1 MGADQIGY
9 LLVGP
14 DTLSPRK
21 VGKLRRLLAKAW
33 EIIDAHKEVA
43 RAINSDVLGFP
54 EHVIQ
59 SVGSLLGA
67 SEGRYSELLEHMGK
81 DLDDL
86 PTMKQLNEF
95 VEWWNDGTPGRD
107 VATRNH
113 PTKKGWLI
121 LWAGEMTWGDEPSGD
136 GYSMLHGLGDWG
148 LLCHLDIG

>member
-21 VGKLRRLLAKAW
+21 VSKLRQSLTRAW
-33 EIIDAHKEVA
+33 EIIDAYKEV
-43 RAINSDVLGFP
+43 NGDVLGFS
-54 EHVIQ
+54 EEVIL

-67 SEGRYSELLEHMGK
+67 SEGRYSELLERMGK

-86 PTMKQLNEF
+86 PTVKQLDEF
-95 VEWWNDGTPGRD
+95 VAWWNDGTPGRD

-113 PTKKGWLI
+113 PTKKGWFI
-121 LWAGEMTWGDEPSGD
+121 LWAGEMTWGDEPSGH
-136 GYSMLHGLGDWG
+136 GYGMLHGLGDWG